1 MHKNLIASLLVVLT
15 VAPAAA
21 APVIPD
27 AAIEVT
33 AAFICADGREVSV
46 QFRRPT
52 QVALIDGPNGQIV
65 LYKTVAEKGYRYIGG
80 ENEIRGDG
88 ETASYRVFPRPR
100 VQCVAKPSLTV
111 PGTLTGTI
119 TYRERM
125 ALPEGATAT
134 VEVRDISRA
143 DTTAPVL
150 ATTTITPTGN
160 QVPLHWLMRFDPA
173 KVTPDAS
180 YSVSARINDKAG
192 KLLWVSDTVEPAL
205 TRGAPADFIDV
216 DLVRAK

>member
-1 MHKNLIASLLVVLT
+1 MFRYLIALLLA
-15 VAPAAA
+15 APAVA

-27 AAIEVT
+27 AAIEVK
-33 AAFICADGREVSV
+33 AAFICDDGRAPTVL
-46 QFRRPT
+46 FRRPT

-88 ETASYRVFPRPR
+88 ETASYRVYPRPR
-100 VQCVAKPSLTV
+100 VQCQAKPSQSV
-111 PGTLTGTI
+111 PGTVTGTI

-134 VEVRDISRA
+134 VEIRDISRA
-143 DTTAPVL
+143 DAPAPVL
-150 ATTTITPTGN
+150 AKATITPTGN
-160 QVPLHWLMRFDPA
+160 QVPLSWIMTFDPA
-173 KVTPDAS
+173 KIEPQAS

-192 KLLWVSDTVEPAL
+192 KLMWVSDTVEPVL
-205 TRGAPADFIDV
+205 TRGAPADLIDI

>member
-1 MHKNLIASLLVVLT
+1 MFKYLIALLLA
-15 VAPAAA
+15 APAVA
-21 APVIPD
+21 APVVPD
-27 AAIEVT
+27 AAIEVK
-33 AAFICADGREVSV
+33 AAFICADGRAPTVL
-46 QFRRPT
+46 FRRPT
-52 QVALIDGPNGQIV
+52 QIALIDGPNGQIV

-88 ETASYRVFPRPR
+88 ETASYRVYPRPR
-100 VQCVAKPSLTV
+100 VQCHAKPSQTV
-111 PGTLTGTI
+111 PGTVTGTI

-134 VEVRDISRA
+134 VEIRDISRA
-143 DTTAPVL
+143 DAPAPVL

-160 QVPLHWLMRFDPA
+160 QVPLNWLLTFDPA
-173 KVTPDAS
+173 KIEPQAS

>member
-1 MHKNLIASLLVVLT
+1 MFKYLIALLLA
-15 VAPAAA
+15 APAAA
-21 APVIPD
+21 VPFNPD
-27 AAIEVT
+27 AAIEVK
-33 AAFICADGREVSV
+33 AAFICADGREVEV
-46 QFRRPT
+46 LFRRPT

-65 LYKTVAEKGYRYIGG
+65 LYKTVATKGYKYIGG
-80 ENEIRGDG
+80 ENEISGDG

-100 VQCVAKPSLTV
+100 VQCHAKPSQTV

-119 TYRERM
+119 TYRERI

-134 VEVRDISRA
+134 VEIRDVSRA
-143 DTTAPVL
+143 DAPAPL
-150 ATTTITPTGN
+150 LSSTTITPTGN
-160 QVPLHWLMRFDPA
+160 QVPLHWIMTFDPA
-173 KVTPDAS
+173 KVAPQAS

-192 KLLWVSDTVEPAL
+192 KLMWVSDTIEPAL

>member
-1 MHKNLIASLLVVLT
+1 MHKYLIALLLA
-15 VAPAAA
+15 APAVA
-21 APVIPD
+21 APVVPD
-27 AAIEVT
+27 AAIEVK
-33 AAFICADGREVSV
+33 AAFICADGREVEV

-65 LYKTVAEKGYRYIGG
+65 LYKTVVDKGYRYIGG

-100 VQCVAKPSLTV
+100 VQCHAKPSQTV

-134 VEVRDISRA
+134 VEIRDVSVA
-143 DTTAPVL
+143 DAPAPLL
-150 ATTTITPTGN
+150 ASTTITPTGN
-160 QVPLHWLMRFDPA
+160 QVPLHWIMTFDPA
-173 KVTPDAS
+173 KVAPQAS

-192 KLLWVSDTVEPAL
+192 KLMWVSDTIEPAL
-205 TRGAPADFIDV
+205 TRGAPLDFVDV